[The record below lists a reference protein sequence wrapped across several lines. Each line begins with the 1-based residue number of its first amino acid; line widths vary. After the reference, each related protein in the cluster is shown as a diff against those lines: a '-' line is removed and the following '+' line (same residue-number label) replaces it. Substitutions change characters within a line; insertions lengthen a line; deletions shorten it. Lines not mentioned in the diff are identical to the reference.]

1 MRAASRAPEAA
12 REVAL
17 AQGPGREGV
26 AQLLQAVLH
35 ERDGGDGDAER
46 GAYLVRDA
54 GDEAAERGQLLAPHQ
69 LALGL
74 VDDRV
79 ELARVGVGGEEGG
92 LGAGGVDP
100 AQDGEGEVVRDA
112 VAGEDR
118 PHGAVEREEAA
129 QERGDPEPL
138 GRAQGGDPL
147 DEGVAR
153 LRVAVQQQRGVGP
166 HALGHQR
173 PRLGHGSIREVDRG
187 RVPHPRGAGLDDGL
201 VVDRQQPAQRHH
213 RFVHAGRGRG

>member
-1 MRAASRAPEAA
+1 M
-12 REVAL
+12 
-17 AQGPGREGV
+17 G
-26 AQLLQAVLH
+26 
-35 ERDGGDGDAER
+35 
-46 GAYLVRDA
+46 DA
-54 GDEAAERGQLLAPHQ
+54 GDETTERGQLLAPHQ
-69 LALGL
+69 LALGV
-74 VDDRV
+74 VDDCV

-118 PHGAVEREEAA
+118 LERAVEREEAA
-129 QERGDPEPL
+129 KEGGNPEPL

-153 LRVAVQQQRGVGP
+153 QRVVVEQQRGVGP

-173 PRLGHGSIREVDRG
+173 PRLGRGPLRQVDRG
-187 RVPHPRGAGLDDGL
+187 RLPHPRGAGLDDGL
-201 VVDRQQPAQRHH
+201 VVDREQPAQRHH